1 MTEMLFKEHR
11 RLLAI
16 GVALLCLAVSKNM
29 FETGMATIFQKKL
42 MDSTI
47 RPHFL
52 FPPSRPSHQI
62 PAPNM
67 LLTPLLIMHNEKNV
81 PSIGFTLTVADLAP
95 LTDPAHLK
103 ELGGID
109 KICQGLCVDPTI

>member
-1 MTEMLFKEHR
+1 
-11 RLLAI
+11 
-16 GVALLCLAVSKNM
+16 
-29 FETGMATIFQKKL
+29 
-42 MDSTI
+42 
-47 RPHFL
+47 
-52 FPPSRPSHQI
+52 
-62 PAPNM
+62 M

-109 KICQGLCVDPTI
+109 KICQGLCVDPTIGLCSDEADETSTGKKTNSVTFAARRKTFGSN